1 MKTVILS
8 TNDNPDYLSYL
19 TYVQKAWNNIGWKTL
34 TFYLGKKNIQSDNYN
49 TIISIE
55 NNSNYSD
62 ILVVQTSRF
71 FGHRYTDGLIM
82 ISDIDMMPLSDYWH
96 PSENAITCYGHD
108 LTGYGHI
115 PMCYVAAPKSQWDII
130 IPENSIDE
138 LLQKYPYLSEANDW
152 YTDQEIITA
161 RISTITSKVMI
172 DRGQRRGVA
181 IGRIDRCDWLATK
194 NTSDTKIDAHLL
206 KPFNK
211 EETLDLLY
219 AYHNIK

>member
-71 FGHRYTDGLIM
+71 FGHRYTDG
-82 ISDIDMMPLSDYWH
+82 
-96 PSENAITCYGHD
+96 HD

-130 IPENSIDE
+130 ISENSIDE
-138 LLQKYPYLSEANDW
+138 LLQKYPYLSEINDW

-181 IGRIDRCDWLATK
+181 IGRIDRCDWLTTK
-194 NTSDTKIDAHLL
+194 NNSDTKIDAHLL
-206 KPFNK
+206 RPFNK